1 MTEAER
7 EDYRRRCAVSGV
19 PPQMLDEY
27 VEYEAERHAIAAANA
42 MLARIVGHAKASRGE
57 RGHEEGGGGGS

>member
-42 MLARIVGHAKASRGE
+42 MLARIVGHAKACGG
-57 RGHEEGGGGGS
+57 RGHEEGGGAVPE